1 MDKYHKLAMNSLI
14 FAIGNLGSRFIA
26 IIMVPLY
33 TRFMTTSEYGQVDL
47 ATTAISLLLP
57 IISLAIGQAVIRFA
71 VAYSE
76 SDDRKRIFSNAV
88 ALNILGTLL
97 LGLVFLIL
105 QPFHLF
111 NGLLAYFTILVILQ
125 LFGDTLSQFVRG
137 IGRVRQYA
145 INGILTTIITA
156 GLNILLIVKW
166 QQGVDGYLVSMIVA
180 AAISDFYLFIV
191 SRGFNLFS
199 IRQLNKK
206 LLGSMLIYAVPL
218 IPNSIMWWIING
230 STRYFI
236 LFFVGAGAN
245 GLFAVANK
253 IPSIL
258 SIATNIFSQAWQLSA
273 FEEQDS
279 SDKAGFYTS
288 VFKNY
293 YTVLFIGA
301 SIILIFTK
309 PLIIYTVGQQF
320 SSSWELVPFLLLAS
334 MYQSFSGFLG
344 TTYTASLQTK
354 GVFTTSILA
363 AMVSFIANLVLLPI
377 IGVYGAGIG
386 TCLGFMSMWWIRLKD
401 TKKIIGLSVNLKEYA
416 LLNIVFFI
424 QTGIMYLFNNS
435 TLVVAEA
442 LCFILMCLVVH
453 QNLYSV
459 IKKVLK

>member
-47 ATTAISLLLP
+47 VTTAISLLLP
-57 IISLAIGQAVIRFA
+57 IISLAIGQSVIRFA